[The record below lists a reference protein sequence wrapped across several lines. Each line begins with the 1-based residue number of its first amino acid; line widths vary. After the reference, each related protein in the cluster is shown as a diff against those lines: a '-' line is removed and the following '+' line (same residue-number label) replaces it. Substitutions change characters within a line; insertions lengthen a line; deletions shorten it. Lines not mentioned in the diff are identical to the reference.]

1 VDISKPGVFLF
12 LDSVDAQASVELARK
27 AEKLGYSALWVVE
40 AFGRDSL
47 TYSAYLLARTER
59 LVIGSG
65 VASIWSREATNMAA
79 AAKTAYELSEGRF
92 ILGLGVNNSQTA
104 GIRGFKY
111 GKPLASMRACLQ
123 TVRSAFD
130 SAPAAPAG
138 FGEMAKGYAAAKPP
152 LVIAA
157 LNDKMVGVAA
167 SEADGTITYFVP
179 PAHTAKVRKIF
190 GPEPV
195 IYAEQAVMLES
206 DPSRARAAIRSYMS
220 FYLQVAAYQRM
231 LGGLGFTSQDW
242 SGGGSDRLCDA
253 IVAWGSADKLRE
265 RIEAHYKAGANHV
278 CILPLDPAGG
288 YAPDVR
294 GIEALAPVR

>member
-1 VDISKPGVFLF
+1 MDISKPGVFLF
-12 LDSVDAQASVELARK
+12 LDSVNAQDSVELGRK
-27 AEKLGYSALWVVE
+27 AEKLGYTALWVVE

-79 AAKTAYELSEGRF
+79 AAKTAYEFSGGRF
-92 ILGLGVNNSQTA
+92 ILGLGVNNAQTA

-111 GKPLASMRACLQ
+111 GKPLASMRVYLQ

-130 SAPAAPAG
+130 SAAAG
-138 FGEMAKGYAAAKPP
+138 FIEISKGYTAAKPP

-157 LNDKMVGVAA
+157 LNDKMLGVAA
-167 SEADGTITYFVP
+167 SEANGTITYFVP

-190 GPEPV
+190 GPKPV

-206 DPSRARAAIRSYMS
+206 DPSWARAAIRSYMS
-220 FYLQVAAYQRM
+220 FYLQLAVYQRM

-265 RIEAHYKAGANHV
+265 RIDAHYRAGANHV
-278 CILPLDPAGG
+278 CILPLEPAGG
-288 YAPDVR
+288 YVPDVR
-294 GIEALAPVR
+294 AIEALAPGR

>member
-1 VDISKPGVFLF
+1 MDISKPGVFLF
-12 LDSVDAQASVELARK
+12 LDSLDAQASVELARK

-40 AFGRDSL
+40 VFGRDSL

-59 LVIGSG
+59 LVVGSG

-79 AAKTAYELSEGRF
+79 AAKTAYELSGGRF
-92 ILGLGVNNSQTA
+92 ILGLGVNNAQTA

-111 GKPLASMRACLQ
+111 GKPLASMRAYLQ
-123 TVRSAFD
+123 TVRSASD
-130 SAPAAPAG
+130 SAPAG
-138 FGEMAKGYAAAKPP
+138 FEIAKGFAAAKPP

-157 LNDKMVGVAA
+157 LNDKMVDVAA
-167 SEADGTITYFVP
+167 KEADGTITYFVP
-179 PAHTAKVRKIF
+179 PAHTAKIRKIF
-190 GPEPV
+190 GPRPV

-206 DPSRARAAIRSYMS
+206 DPSRARAAIRGYMS
-220 FYLQVAAYQRM
+220 FYLQLAAYQRM
-231 LGGLGFTSQDW
+231 LGGLGFAPEDW

-294 GIEALAPVR
+294 AIEALAPGR